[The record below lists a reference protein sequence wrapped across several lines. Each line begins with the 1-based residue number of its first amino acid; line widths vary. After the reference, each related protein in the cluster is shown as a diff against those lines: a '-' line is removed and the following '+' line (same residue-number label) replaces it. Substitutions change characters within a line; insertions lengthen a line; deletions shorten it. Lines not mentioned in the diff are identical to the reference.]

1 MNAKNTAQPRAADK
15 LVRDLFVA
23 SNGDLVDLSSRTTIR
38 KGFQFSHSRIKDTHD
53 LRATLRAGEFT
64 WPGGYRLAFFTR
76 DGGIL
81 SFDAVRDNY
90 RLVSDSIRTDC
101 NDGWLVDGCDMLE
114 GYEYPIYCDHTG
126 EQLNDYEEEESA

>member
-1 MNAKNTAQPRAADK
+1 MNTETSTPSGVADK

-23 SNGDLVDLSSRTTIR
+23 CNGDLVDLNSRTTIR
-38 KGFQFSHSRIKDTHD
+38 KGFQLSHSRIKDTHD

-64 WPGGYRLAFFTR
+64 WPGGYRLAFLTR

-90 RLVSDSIRTDC
+90 RLVSDSIRTEC
-101 NDGWLVDGCDMLE
+101 NDGWWVDACDMLE

-126 EQLNDYEEEESA
+126 EQLNYYEEESA